1 MKELLF
7 WRKIF
12 IDAELKM
19 WLGEWPELGEWKELW
34 DPPPLLTTG
43 GLCEHLEKQSA
54 AAVV

>member
-1 MKELLF
+1 
-7 WRKIF
+7 
-12 IDAELKM
+12 M